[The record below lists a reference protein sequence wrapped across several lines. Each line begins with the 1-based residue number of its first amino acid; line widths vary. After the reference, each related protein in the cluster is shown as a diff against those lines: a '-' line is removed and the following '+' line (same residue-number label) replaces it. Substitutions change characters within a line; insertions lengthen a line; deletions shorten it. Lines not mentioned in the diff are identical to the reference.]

1 MEQERITLY
10 PDKTLKKQ
18 IEDIAKKESR
28 SVNNFI
34 LLLLKNC
41 VEEQKVKKIKKRK

>member
-10 PDKTLKKQ
+10 PDKNLKKQ
-18 IEDIAKKESR
+18 IEDIAKSEKR

-34 LLLLKNC
+34 LLLLENYVK
-41 VEEQKVKKIKKRK
+41 EQKVKKIKNKK